1 MVLDVP
7 RSDVMIDALEPSS
20 RIVIVANQELA
31 AVRAA
36 TRLSAALR
44 QRYGKDRL
52 SVVVSRYDVQSE
64 IGQDDVER
72 VLGTPVAHTFP
83 SNYRIALEALNAG
96 RPVVL
101 DNHNKLAAALTG
113 FRAWPGGDE
122 RGTLAGQTA
131 SWTVWSF
138 DRSTVVSVGT
148 LSGVK
153 TFGARSVSVM
163 NSVVSITSPSADP
176 RQKSYQDLKA
186 KVHTDLLNRLNLERL
201 TQMGQKEAEPEI
213 RRIILEIIERSN
225 ETTPLSLTER
235 ETLVVDVLNEL
246 FGLGPLEALLRDQNI
261 SDILVNRFD
270 QVYVER
276 DGRLE
281 LTDILFRD
289 DRHLMQIIERIVS
302 TVGRRIDE
310 SSPMVDARL
319 RDGSRV
325 NAIIPPLAI
334 DGPSLSIR
342 RFRTGRVGAEDMVG
356 RETMTQPMLDFL
368 RAAVA
373 CRLNIIVSGGTGAG
387 KTTLLNVLSGFISN
401 LERVVTIEDAAE
413 LMMRQRHVVRLETR
427 PPNIEGK
434 GAVRQR
440 DLVVNA
446 LRMRPDRIIVGEVR
460 SDEALD
466 MLQAMNT
473 GHDGGLTTIHANSPR
488 DALYRLDTMVAMANL
503 NLPERAVRQQIASAV
518 NLVIQVTRLS
528 DGTRKVTAITE
539 VTGMEGEMI
548 STQDIFVFDRTGL
561 RRDGKVCGR
570 FRATGIRPRCTERL
584 LSFGVQLPIDMFEHV
599 TQVA

>member
-1 MVLDVP
+1 M
-7 RSDVMIDALEPSS
+7 
-20 RIVIVANQELA
+20 N
-31 AVRAA
+31 
-36 TRLSAALR
+36 
-44 QRYGKDRL
+44 
-52 SVVVSRYDVQSE
+52 
-64 IGQDDVER
+64 
-72 VLGTPVAHTFP
+72 
-83 SNYRIALEALNAG
+83 
-96 RPVVL
+96 PVV
-101 DNHNKLAAALTG
+101 
-113 FRAWPGGDE
+113 P
-122 RGTLAGQTA
+122 
-131 SWTVWSF
+131 
-138 DRSTVVSVGT
+138 
-148 LSGVK
+148 LS
-153 TFGARSVSVM
+153 
-163 NSVVSITSPSADP
+163 SPAVDP
-176 RQKSYQDLKA
+176 RQRSYQDLKA
-186 KVHTDLLNRLNLERL
+186 RVHSDLLNRLNLERL

-213 RRIILEIIERSN
+213 RRIILEIIERN
-225 ETTPLSLTER
+225 GDTTPLALTER
-235 ETLVVDVLNEL
+235 ETLVTDVLNEL
-246 FGLGPLEALLRDQNI
+246 FGLGPLEALLRDQSI

-342 RFRTGRVGAEDMVG
+342 RFRTGRLGAEDMVE

-548 STQDIFVFDRTGL
+548 STQDIFVFDRTGM

-570 FRATGIRPRCTERL
+570 FRATGIRPRCAERL
-584 LSFGVQLPIDMFEHV
+584 LSFGVQLPVDMFEHV
-599 TQVA
+599 TLVA